1 MDRLQTQQWSDETEA
16 LLEQARGALIQSTS
30 ETVREMASTLATP
43 GEAGESPIRIAF
55 AGQYGSGKS
64 TLISALTGRSDIHVG
79 AGITTDRVQDYPWN
93 GIIIT
98 DTPGIHTSIRP
109 EHDEASYRAI
119 SQSDLLVFVITNELF
134 DEHIGQHYRR
144 LTIDSGK
151 AHETIVVVNK
161 MDRHSLGNS
170 PESRATITEALRE
183 PLRPFSPEDMRLTF
197 TDANSALDA
206 NNEPDA
212 EIAGMLR
219 EQGNMNALVD
229 NLNDL
234 IRDKGLVARHT
245 TRLYSINQVLNQA
258 LEMEESGDSE
268 ADALL
273 LVYNQN
279 IRTITQSAT
288 SLRGEVN
295 LAVGRAKG
303 RIREA
308 AHEVNDILDSER
320 NGDRGKQAE
329 KTAESRIREATQEL
343 DTDIVR
349 AMQEAL
355 PELQSR
361 IEAIQRGSLYQDAV
375 LRIQAKGEEGSGWT
389 KGLGLIQDLAGT
401 VGEAGARMA
410 TNRAAMSAGITG
422 LRQFSGSPAHSAIL
436 VIGRTFGHS
445 FRPWEAVRLT
455 QTLGRAAGVLGIAAT
470 VLGVALEV
478 KEEVDLRKREQE
490 VLEARQDVR
499 AEFDRIASV
508 VEREARENSE
518 AAIRELLDEPL
529 DAITK
534 ARDELN
540 AARQERNKRLE
551 GLNRVV
557 AAVSE
562 LIGRIHAGDSAGTSH
577 PEPPTNENLE
587 AQ

>member
-16 LLEQARGALIQSTS
+16 LLEQARGALTRSTS
-30 ETVREMASTLATP
+30 ETVRMMASTLAET
-43 GEAGESPIRIAF
+43 GETGETPIRIAF

-64 TLISALTGRSDIHVG
+64 TLIRALTGRHDIQVG
-79 AGITTDRVQDYPWN
+79 AGITTERVQDYGWN

-109 EHDEASYRAI
+109 EHDEAGYRAI
-119 SQSDLLVFVITNELF
+119 SQADLLVFVITNELF

-144 LTIDSGK
+144 LTIDNGK
-151 AHETIVVVNK
+151 AHETVVVVNK
-161 MDRHSLGNS
+161 MDRHALGNS
-170 PESRATITEALRE
+170 PKSRATITEALGE
-183 PLRPFSPEDMRLTF
+183 PLSPFSPEDMRLTF

-206 NNEPDA
+206 DNEPDA
-212 EIAGMLR
+212 ETAGMLR

-229 NLNDL
+229 SLNDL

-245 TRLYSINQVLNQA
+245 TKLYSINQVLNEA

-279 IRTITQSAT
+279 IRAITQSAT
-288 SLRGEVN
+288 SLRGEVK
-295 LAVGRAKG
+295 LAVARAKG

-308 AHEVNDILDSER
+308 AYEADDILDSER
-320 NGDRGKQAE
+320 NGDGEKQAKE
-329 KTAESRIREATQEL
+329 DAQYRIREATQEL
-343 DTDIVR
+343 DTDIVT
-349 AMQEAL
+349 AMQDAL

-361 IEAIQRGSLYQDAV
+361 IETMQKGSLYQDAV
-375 LRIQAKGEEGSGWT
+375 LRIQAKGEGSGRT
-389 KGLGLIQDLAGT
+389 KGLDLIQALAGKL
-401 VGEAGARMA
+401 GETGARMA
-410 TNRAAMSAGITG
+410 TNRAAMGAGITG

-436 VIGRTFGHS
+436 AIGRTFGHS

-470 VLGVALEV
+470 VMGVALDI
-478 KEEVDLRKREQE
+478 KEEIDLRKREQE

-499 AEFDRIASV
+499 AEFDRIASA
-508 VEREARENSE
+508 VEREAREIAE

-529 DAITK
+529 EAIAK

-540 AARQERNKRLE
+540 VARQERNEHLE
-551 GLNRVV
+551 RLNRVV
-557 AAVSE
+557 AAVSG
-562 LIGRIHAGDSAGTSH
+562 LIGRIHTGDRL
-577 PEPPTNENLE
+577 NENLE
-587 AQ
+587 AHQR

>member
-1 MDRLQTQQWSDETEA
+1 MDRLEAQQWSDETEA
-16 LLEQARGALIQSTS
+16 LLGRAMEALTRSTS
-30 ETVREMASTLATP
+30 ETVRQMAATLATP
-43 GEAGESPIRIAF
+43 GETGESPIRIAF

-79 AGITTDRVQDYPWN
+79 AGITTDRVHDYGWN
-93 GIIIT
+93 GIIVT

-109 EHDEASYRAI
+109 EHDEAGYRAI

-144 LTIDSGK
+144 LTIDHDK

-170 PESRATITEALRE
+170 PESRAILTEALRE
-183 PLRPFSPEDMRLTF
+183 PLSPFSPEDMRLTF

-206 NNEPDA
+206 NNEPDV

-219 EQGNMNALVD
+219 EQANMSALVD
-229 NLNDL
+229 SLNEL

-245 TRLYSINQVLNQA
+245 TKLYSINQVLNEA

-279 IRTITQSAT
+279 IRAITQSVT

-295 LAVGRAKG
+295 LTVARAKD
-303 RIREA
+303 RIRRA
-308 AHEVNDILDSER
+308 ADEVNDILDSER
-320 NGDRGKQAE
+320 NRDRGKQAE
-329 KTAESRIREATQEL
+329 ETAETRIREATQEL
-343 DTDIVR
+343 DSDIIR
-349 AMQEAL
+349 AMQDAL
-355 PELQSR
+355 PELQNR
-361 IEAIQRGSLYQDAV
+361 IETMQRGGLYQDAV
-375 LRIQAKGEEGSGWT
+375 LRIQAKGEGSGWT
-389 KGLGLIQDLAGT
+389 KGLGLIQDLAGKA
-401 VGEAGARMA
+401 GETGARMA
-410 TNRAAMSAGITG
+410 TNRAAMDAGIMG
-422 LRQFSGSPAHSAIL
+422 LRQFSGSPGHSAIL
-436 VIGRTFGHS
+436 AIGRTFGHS

-508 VEREARENSE
+508 VEREALENTE
-518 AAIRELLDEPL
+518 AAIRELLGDPL
-529 DAITK
+529 EAITK

-540 AARQERNKRLE
+540 AVRQERNERLE
-551 GLNRVV
+551 RLNRVV
-557 AAVSE
+557 EAVSE
-562 LIGRIHAGDSAGTSH
+562 LIGRIHAGGRRRDIT
-577 PEPPTNENLE
+577 PEMP
-587 AQ
+587 A

>member
-1 MDRLQTQQWSDETEA
+1 MNRLQTQQWSDETET
-16 LLEQARGALIQSTS
+16 LLEQAREALTQSTS
-30 ETVREMASTLATP
+30 ETVREMASTLAVS
-43 GEAGESPIRIAF
+43 GETGESPIRIAF

-64 TLISALTGRSDIHVG
+64 TLIMALTKRHDIRVG
-79 AGITTDRVQDYPWN
+79 AGITTDRVHDYGWN

-109 EHDEASYRAI
+109 EHDEAGYRAI
-119 SQSDLLVFVITNELF
+119 SQADLLVFVITNELF
-134 DEHIGQHYRR
+134 DERIGQHYRR
-144 LTIDSGK
+144 LTIDYDK
-151 AHETIVVVNK
+151 AHETVVVVNK

-170 PESRATITEALRE
+170 PESQAILTEALRE
-183 PLRPFSPEDMRLTF
+183 PLSPFSPEDMRLTF

-206 NNEPDA
+206 DNEPDA

-219 EQGNMNALVD
+219 GQGNMNALVD
-229 NLNDL
+229 SLNEL

-245 TRLYSINQVLNQA
+245 TKLYSINQVLNEA

-279 IRTITQSAT
+279 IRAITQSAT
-288 SLRGEVN
+288 SLRGEME
-295 LAVGRAKG
+295 LAVARAKG
-303 RIREA
+303 RIRGA
-308 AHEVNDILDSER
+308 ADEVNDILDRER
-320 NGDRGKQAE
+320 NGGGGKQAKE
-329 KTAESRIREATQEL
+329 TAQSRIREATQEL

-349 AMQEAL
+349 AMQDAL

-361 IEAIQRGSLYQDAV
+361 IETMQRGGLYQDAV
-375 LRIQAKGEEGSGWT
+375 LRIQAKGEESDRT
-389 KGLGLIQDLAGT
+389 KGLGLIQALAGK
-401 VGEAGARMA
+401 VGETGARMA

-436 VIGRTFGHS
+436 AIGRTFGHS

-455 QTLGRAAGVLGIAAT
+455 QTLGRAVGVLGIAAA
-470 VLGVALEV
+470 VMGVALEI
-478 KEEVDLRKREQE
+478 KEEIDLRKREQE

-499 AEFDRIASV
+499 AEFDRIASE
-508 VEREARENSE
+508 VEREARENAE

-529 DAITK
+529 EPITK

-540 AARQERNKRLE
+540 AARQERNERLE
-551 GLNRVV
+551 RLNGVV
-557 AAVSE
+557 AAVRE
-562 LIGRIHAGDSAGTSH
+562 LIGRIHTGDRRRDITPGT
-577 PEPPTNENLE
+577 PT
-587 AQ
+587 

>member
-1 MDRLQTQQWSDETEA
+1 MDSLQTQHWSEETEA
-16 LLEQARGALIQSTS
+16 LLGRAMEALTRSTS
-30 ETVREMASTLATP
+30 DTVRQMAATLATP
-43 GEAGESPIRIAF
+43 GETGESPIRIAF

-79 AGITTDRVQDYPWN
+79 AGITTDRVTDYPWN

-109 EHDEASYRAI
+109 EHDEVGYRAI
-119 SQSDLLVFVITNELF
+119 SKSDLLVFVITNELF
-134 DEHIGQHYRR
+134 DEHIGQHYRK

-170 PESRATITEALRE
+170 PESRSIITEALRE
-183 PLRPFSPEDMRLTF
+183 PLSPFSPEDMRLTF

-206 NNEPDA
+206 NNEPDV
-212 EIAGMLR
+212 EIAGMLG
-219 EQGNMNALVD
+219 EQGNMSALVD
-229 NLNDL
+229 CLNDL

-245 TRLYSINQVLNQA
+245 TRLYSINQVLNEA

-273 LVYNQN
+273 LVYNQT
-279 IRTITQSAT
+279 IRAITQSVT
-288 SLRGEVN
+288 SLRAEIELV
-295 LAVGRAKG
+295 VAKAKD
-303 RIREA
+303 RIRRA
-308 AHEVNDILDSER
+308 ADEVNDILDGER
-320 NGDRGKQAE
+320 NGDRVKQAE
-329 KTAESRIREATQEL
+329 ETAETRIREATQEL
-343 DTDIVR
+343 DTDIVK
-349 AMQEAL
+349 AMEDAL
-355 PELQSR
+355 PELQRR
-361 IEAIQRGSLYQDAV
+361 IENMRRGGLYQDAV
-375 LRIQAKGEEGSGWT
+375 LRIQTKGEGTNWI
-389 KGLGLIQDLAGT
+389 KGLGIIQDLGGT
-401 VGEAGARMA
+401 LGEAGARMA
-410 TNRAAMSAGITG
+410 TNSAANSLWIPG
-422 LRQFSGSPAHSAIL
+422 LQQFSGSPGHSAIL
-436 VIGRTFGHS
+436 AIGRTFGHS

-478 KEEVDLRKREQE
+478 KEEIDLRKREQE

-508 VEREARENSE
+508 VEREALENSE
-518 AAIRELLDEPL
+518 AAIRELLVEPL

-540 AARQERNKRLE
+540 AVREERNERLE
-551 GLNRVV
+551 RLNRVV

-562 LIGRIHAGDSAGTSH
+562 LIGRIHAGDRRRDFTPGSPA
-577 PEPPTNENLE
+577 E
-587 AQ
+587 

>member
-1 MDRLQTQQWSDETEA
+1 MDRLQTQQWSDETEV
-16 LLEQARGALIQSTS
+16 LLEQAREALIQSTS
-30 ETVREMASTLATP
+30 ETVREMASTLAVS
-43 GEAGESPIRIAF
+43 GETGESPIRIAF

-64 TLISALTGRSDIHVG
+64 TLIRALTGRSDIQVG
-79 AGITTDRVQDYPWN
+79 AGITTDRVQDYGWN

-119 SQSDLLVFVITNELF
+119 SQADLLVFVITNELF

-170 PESRATITEALRE
+170 PESRAIITEALRE
-183 PLRPFSPEDMRLTF
+183 PLRPFSSEDMRLTF

-219 EQGNMNALVD
+219 EQGNMNALAD
-229 NLNDL
+229 SLNDL
-234 IRDKGLVARHT
+234 IRDKGLVSRHT

-320 NGDRGKQAE
+320 NGARGKQAE
-329 KTAESRIREATQEL
+329 ETAEARIREATQEL

-361 IEAIQRGSLYQDAV
+361 IEAIQRGGLYQDAV
-375 LRIQAKGEEGSGWT
+375 LRIQAKGEGSDWT

-540 AARQERNKRLE
+540 ADRQERNERLE
-551 GLNRVV
+551 RLNRVV

-562 LIGRIHAGDSAGTSH
+562 LIGRIHAGDSRRDITPGT
-577 PEPPTNENLE
+577 PAE
-587 AQ
+587 